1 MKKRV
6 FLRDLRDYDLRRD
19 DSVVRQLEMQVDA
32 AINEAGYRL
41 QFWKDVALYG
51 VDEAILYV
59 RNGGYGN
66 ADAIAETWNR
76 IKVRLTNHLGG

>member
-6 FLRDLRDYDLRRD
+6 YLRDLRDHDLRHN
-19 DSVVRQLEMQVDA
+19 DSVVRSLEMQVDA

-41 QFWKDVALYG
+41 QFWRDVALYG

-59 RNGGYGN
+59 HNGGYGDV
-66 ADAIAETWNR
+66 DAISKCWE
-76 IKVRLTNHLGG
+76 RLRLRLK